1 MSRKSNASQQ
11 VNEEE
16 TTTTTAV
23 ESMDGSAVGIVRTST
38 GGYTVVKL
46 EFNSSSGNAKVVR
59 SHEVGS
65 SKLEAA
71 ERFKIVAAEEGLV

>member
-11 VNEEE
+11 TNEEE
-16 TTTTTAV
+16 TTTAAI

-59 SHEVGS
+59 SHEVGT

>member
-11 VNEEE
+11 TNEEE
-16 TTTTTAV
+16 TTTTAI

-59 SHEVGS
+59 SHEVGT

>member
-11 VNEEE
+11 TNEEE
-16 TTTTTAV
+16 TTTTAI
-23 ESMDGSAVGIVRTST
+23 ESMDGSAVGIVRTSA

-59 SHEVGS
+59 SHEVGT

>member
-1 MSRKSNASQQ
+1 MSRKSTASQQ
-11 VNEEE
+11 TNAEE
-16 TTTTTAV
+16 TTTTAI

-59 SHEVGS
+59 SHEVGT